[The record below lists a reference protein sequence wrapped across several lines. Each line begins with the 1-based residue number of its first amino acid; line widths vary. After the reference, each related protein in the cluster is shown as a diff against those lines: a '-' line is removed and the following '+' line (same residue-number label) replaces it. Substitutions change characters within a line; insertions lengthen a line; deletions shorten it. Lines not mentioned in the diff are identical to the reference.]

1 MKRSSRRVAGLA
13 AAGAALAAVTAAGLA
28 ERTAVAASFTV
39 LAQLHWLWIPAA
51 VGLESVSM
59 AAFAIMLRRLL
70 AAGGARV
77 GVRPMLA
84 TAYAANA
91 VSVSVPLA
99 GPALATAFTFRRF
112 TQQGADAPLA
122 GWSLLAGGLPSSAA
136 AVLVVVGGGLA
147 SGIVLVTA
155 VTVPGGVLAVA
166 GLVGAVAAVRRPR
179 LRGALER
186 PAGWMLRQG
195 SRMLRRPVAEPDRTI
210 RAWAQRLSSLQLSPS
225 GWLTATA
232 LALANWLADA
242 AVLAVSIRAT
252 GATIP
257 WHDFLLVYGSGVAA
271 QSLNITPG
279 GLGVTE
285 GTLSLALVAAGL
297 GASQALAAVLLYRL
311 ASFWLV
317 ALAGWLVVF
326 WLRRPRARRGHG
338 PSRRTPHEQDAAM
351 AADVGTTD
359 TPTGLRAH
367 ELVLLHGQPGSPAD
381 WQLVSGRLPAP
392 LHAVAVD
399 RPGYGSSPLPAA
411 GFAAN
416 ARAVLD
422 DLDSRDI
429 ARAVLVGHS
438 YGGGVALSAASLA
451 PGRVTAVVLLASVG
465 PGCVTGWDRLLAAP
479 GAGQLCALVAWRLT
493 PWMARARLAGIARR
507 RGRPLRADEHVN
519 WQVWGYA
526 GYGHLPLWST
536 FLTEQRALLH
546 ELDELE
552 DALASVRAPVLV
564 LADPQD
570 TVVPFETARRLAR
583 ALPDAR
589 LQLVE
594 GAGHHLPRR
603 APAVVADAIAAF
615 LAAAEITDVPDD
627 SASRDVNSSRVLSV
641 LVGWRRYPAGS
652 GAMGLEEGRHRWQI
666 PVTTVRAA
674 THPGRGEARSPRCAP
689 ASESPP
695 NEPPASAP
703 KHAGGSWWRSPR
715 SLPCWLSWW
724 HWSRSS

>member
-1 MKRSSRRVAGLA
+1 MILRSKKVARMA
-13 AAGAALAAVTAAGLA
+13 AASAALAAVTAAGVA
-28 ERTAVAASFTV
+28 ERTALAASFVV
-39 LAQLHWLWIPAA
+39 LAHLHWLWIPAA
-51 VGLESVSM
+51 VALESVSM
-59 AAFAIMLRRLL
+59 AAFAVMQRKLL
-70 AAGGARV
+70 TAGGARV

-112 TQQGADAPLA
+112 TRQGADAPLA
-122 GWSLLAGGLPSSAA
+122 GWSLLAGGVISSAA
-136 AVLVVVGGGLA
+136 AALVVVGGGLA
-147 SGIVLVTA
+147 SGNTLVAA
-155 VTVPGGVLAVA
+155 VAVPGGVLAVA
-166 GLVGAVAAVRRPR
+166 VLVAAVAAVRRPR

-195 SRMLRRPVAEPDRTI
+195 SRIVRRPIAEPDQTI
-210 RAWAQRLSSLQLSPS
+210 RAWAQRLSSLQLPPA
-225 GWLTATA
+225 GWMTATG

-257 WHDFLLVYGSGVAA
+257 WHDLLLVYGTGIAA

-285 GTLSLALVAAGL
+285 GSLSLALIATGL
-297 GASQALAAVLLYRL
+297 GASPALAAVLLYRL

-326 WLRRPRARRGHG
+326 WLRRPRARRGPA
-338 PSRRTPHEQDAAM
+338 PSRNRAVPGPGAA
-351 AADVGTTD
+351 AWLD
-359 TPTGLRAH
+359 AH

-381 WQLVSGRLPAP
+381 WQQVAGLLPAQ
-392 LHAVAVD
+392 LHPVATD
-399 RPGYGSSPLPAA
+399 RPGYGSSRLPAG

-422 DLDSRDI
+422 DLDSRGI
-429 ARAVLVGHS
+429 TRAVLVGHS
-438 YGGGVALSAASLA
+438 WGGGVALSAASLA
-451 PGRVTAVVLLASVG
+451 PGRVAAVVLLASVG

-507 RGRPLRADEHVN
+507 RGRPLRPGEHAN
-519 WQVWGYA
+519 WQVWGDA
-526 GYGHLPLWST
+526 DRGYHPQWRT
-536 FLTEQRALLH
+536 FLTEQRALLR
-546 ELDELE
+546 ELSELE
-552 DALASVRAPVLV
+552 HAIASVRAPVLV
-564 LADPQD
+564 LADPKD

-603 APAVVADAIAAF
+603 APEAVADAIVAF
-615 LAAAEITDVPDD
+615 LSAAPITDVPV
-627 SASRDVNSSRVLSV
+627 AQ
-641 LVGWRRYPAGS
+641 PA
-652 GAMGLEEGRHRWQI
+652 
-666 PVTTVRAA
+666 AA
-674 THPGRGEARSPRCAP
+674 
-689 ASESPP
+689 
-695 NEPPASAP
+695 
-703 KHAGGSWWRSPR
+703 
-715 SLPCWLSWW
+715 
-724 HWSRSS
+724 